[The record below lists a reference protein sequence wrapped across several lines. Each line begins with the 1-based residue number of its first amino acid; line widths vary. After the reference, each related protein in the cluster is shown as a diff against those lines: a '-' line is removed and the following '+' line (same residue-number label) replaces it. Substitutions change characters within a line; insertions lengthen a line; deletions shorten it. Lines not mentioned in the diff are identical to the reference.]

1 MRWIRFV
8 LKFVFICNLC
18 FILGQ
23 LLRITAYDHRL
34 DVIVEH
40 VLVLGVGVAFPLNL
54 AVCLITAVLLM
65 IKKIQWKQL
74 PPWLFLCNVGILIFQ
89 LIVSY

>member
-8 LKFVFICNLC
+8 LKFAFICNLC

-23 LLRITAYDHRL
+23 LLRYTTYDHRL
-34 DVIVEH
+34 DMMVEH
-40 VLVLGVGVAFPLNL
+40 VLVLGVGVALPVNL
-54 AVCLITAVLLM
+54 VVCLLTAVLLGL
-65 IKKIQWKQL
+65 KKIQWKPL

-89 LIVSY
+89 LIVTY

>member
-8 LKFVFICNLC
+8 LKFAFICNLC

-34 DVIVEH
+34 DVIVEY

-54 AVCLITAVLLM
+54 AICLITGVLLLL
-65 IKKIQWKQL
+65 KKIQWKPL
-74 PPWLFLCNVGILIFQ
+74 PPWLFLFNLGILIFQ
-89 LIVSY
+89 LIVTY